1 MSDNAIQTKKF
12 SGWSVTIAAMVIVF
26 AHMTI
31 RGSFATLINGMV
43 AATGWSTGAVSAG
56 SSLFMVMYGLFAFF
70 VGTYIGK
77 LGSRKTYTLHGI
89 IMGVGLFLCSYSKE
103 PWQYWLFYGVI
114 AGIGSGAFW
123 APVT

>member
-26 AHMTI
+26 CHMTI

-77 LGSRKTYTLHGI
+77 PDNFP
-89 IMGVGLFLCSYSKE
+89 GLRAEMEVRSLT
-103 PWQYWLFYGVI
+103 
-114 AGIGSGAFW
+114 GIGA
-123 APVT
+123 ATAVEH